1 MRLSIRFT
9 LASGM
14 VMEGVI
20 CFSFSAVYI
29 ADMLSSKALFRITGS
44 LGVPSETEVNTE
56 YRNSSSV
63 SCFMISV
70 RPRMIFRYLFA
81 FSPSSS
87 LSSISR

>member
-9 LASGM
+9 LTSGM
-14 VMEGVI
+14 VSEGVI
-20 CFSFSAVYI
+20 WPAFREVYI
-29 ADMLSSKALFRITGS
+29 ADRLSSKALFRITGS

-70 RPRMIFRYLFA
+70 RPG
-81 FSPSSS
+81 
-87 LSSISR
+87 